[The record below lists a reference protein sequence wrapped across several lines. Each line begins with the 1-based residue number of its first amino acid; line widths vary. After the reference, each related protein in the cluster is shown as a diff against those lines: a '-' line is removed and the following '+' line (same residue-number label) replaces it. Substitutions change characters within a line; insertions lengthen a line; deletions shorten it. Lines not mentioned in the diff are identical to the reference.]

1 MPENPLGHVP
11 PNAAASK
18 ALAAGGASRKGRPSP
33 FHRALQHPD
42 LPYSAWWHLTTHRVR
57 TAATA
62 QKCFEAEKARLKTGL
77 RTNDYGDVLSHEHGH
92 LTQERGVGKYA
103 HTVTK
108 LHGFRKH
115 RRRFF
120 PDKSTWHLTSPWL
133 DALHRVLMLNEEI
146 TRQDHQAK
154 EATKAGFISPSAHW
168 KWLKKHESALH
179 DARNQ
184 GWHEGYERGRQSM
197 LQEEAFADL
206 NDYGIAPKRDLI
218 NGPCLTLVNFSS
230 NRRKTVSLVAFM
242 SLTGSKIERRN
253 NGWRL
258 SDYTAPVVTPPPSF
272 HLLTRL
278 QTHPTRKIDPES
290 PSCEAAA

>member
-33 FHRALQHPD
+33 FHRALQHPE
-42 LPYSAWWHLTTHRVR
+42 LPYPAWWHLTTHRVR
-57 TAATA
+57 TTATA
-62 QKCFEAEKARLKTGL
+62 QKCFDAEKARLKTGL

-120 PDKSTWHLTSPWL
+120 PEKSTWYLTSAWL
-133 DALHRVLMLNEEI
+133 DALHRALQLTGRIAAEDQAERDAV
-146 TRQDHQAK
+146 RGGFVSPAKHQR
-154 EATKAGFISPSAHW
+154 
-168 KWLKKHESALH
+168 WLKQHAAALTE
-179 DARNQ
+179 ARN
-184 GWHEGYERGRQSM
+184 EGYHQGYTQGVRHKET
-197 LQEEAFADL
+197 EANSDL

-218 NGPCLTLVNFSS
+218 DGPCLTLVNFSS

-253 NGWRL
+253 DGWRL
-258 SDYTAPVVTPPPSF
+258 PDYTAPMVTPPPSF
-272 HLLTRL
+272 PLLTHP

-290 PSCEAAA
+290 PPCEAAA